1 MSKAL
6 GPLSVSLL
14 CLGLLGSVAQA
25 APPTDDLPR
34 AFADAA
40 AEHGVPESVLLA
52 LAWEASHWRVDA
64 ASAWGG
70 HGLFDLRDEPGGGP
84 TIEWVSRVSGL
95 GPADLLH
102 SPRASVRGAAALLA
116 QAARASN
123 GGVLP
128 PVDDLMAWDAAMT
141 AFSGSDDPRIQG
153 MYVRFLYE
161 ALTEGVP
168 LDAETGLSIIG
179 EDLPLDWVSVP
190 PPPTA
195 CDYAGCY
202 QFIAASSANY
212 SNYSRTAADIG
223 YVVVHTTQGSYS
235 GTISWFQNSSASVSA
250 HYVVRSSDGQ
260 VTQMVLEED
269 VGWHAGSWS
278 YNLASVGIEH
288 EGWVDEPEVWYTDAM
303 YTSSAALTAD
313 ICARNGISLDR
324 AYIIGHVEVPGATHT
339 DPGTGWDWSY
349 YMDLINT
356 ASGGGGSAT
365 ADVIG
370 VVADTDIYSGAR
382 IVGASVWVEE
392 TGETVATDADGY
404 YHFYD
409 LPAGA
414 YTIHACADGY
424 DEGTCTKDLTSG
436 ETWCSIALV
445 PGTGCSGGGEDG
457 GGGDTGTTD
466 GGGDDTAVAGDG
478 GGGDDGSEEPGTPDI
493 PAGSP
498 PGQAVP
504 MDDVKGGCA
513 AVGDAAGPSAALL
526 AGLLALGRRRRRG

>member
-1 MSKAL
+1 
-6 GPLSVSLL
+6 
-14 CLGLLGSVAQA
+14 
-25 APPTDDLPR
+25 
-34 AFADAA
+34 
-40 AEHGVPESVLLA
+40 
-52 LAWEASHWRVDA
+52 
-64 ASAWGG
+64 
-70 HGLFDLRDEPGGGP
+70 
-84 TIEWVSRVSGL
+84 
-95 GPADLLH
+95 
-102 SPRASVRGAAALLA
+102 
-116 QAARASN
+116 
-123 GGVLP
+123 
-128 PVDDLMAWDAAMT
+128 
-141 AFSGSDDPRIQG
+141 
-153 MYVRFLYE
+153 
-161 ALTEGVP
+161 
-168 LDAETGLSIIG
+168 
-179 EDLPLDWVSVP
+179 
-190 PPPTA
+190 
-195 CDYAGCY
+195 
-202 QFIAASSANY
+202 
-212 SNYSRTAADIG
+212 
-223 YVVVHTTQGSYS
+223 
-235 GTISWFQNSSASVSA
+235 
-250 HYVVRSSDGQ
+250 
-260 VTQMVLEED
+260 
-269 VGWHAGSWS
+269 
-278 YNLASVGIEH
+278 
-288 EGWVDEPEVWYTDAM
+288 M

-445 PGTGCSGGGEDG
+445 PGTGCSGGG
-457 GGGDTGTTD
+457 DTGTTD
-466 GGGDDTAVAGDG
+466 GGGGDDTAVAGDA